1 MKRSEEAQQVM
12 RLDWGELSVKR
23 RRLARRLAGQCEK
36 DTAEQSQPSPL
47 WDCTGTEVAL
57 GPQEEECTGLRLHH
71 VSASLRTEAQ
81 GTRKSSEVAH
91 GVFSRIRVDFFFL
104 LPVSGS
110 SAHLN
115 WSAKYTWGNE
125 QMYAHVCTRTCLLHV
140 RSLLVHEYHLKV
152 STPAGWACCPWLESL
167 PTVEQV

>member
-23 RRLARRLAGQCEK
+23 RRLARRPAGQCEK

-47 WDCTGTEVAL
+47 RDCTGTEVAL

-91 GVFSRIRVDFFFL
+91 GVFSRIRVFFF
-104 LPVSGS
+104 S
-110 SAHLN
+110 SSSFWKFCTFKLKCKVHLRQR
-115 WSAKYTWGNE
+115 TD
-125 QMYAHVCTRTCLLHV
+125 VRTCVHTHMSV
-140 RSLLVHEYHLKV
+140 ACAQPSRS
-152 STPAGWACCPWLESL
+152 
-167 PTVEQV
+167 